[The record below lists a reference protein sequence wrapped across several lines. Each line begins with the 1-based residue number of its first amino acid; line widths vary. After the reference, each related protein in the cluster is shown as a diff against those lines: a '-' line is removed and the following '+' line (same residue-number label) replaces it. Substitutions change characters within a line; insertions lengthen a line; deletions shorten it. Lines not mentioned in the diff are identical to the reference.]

1 MLVLDKRHKA
11 LGAAQHNAAVSG
23 MAAIEYVLP
32 LMLYAFKHLA
42 SGQSVAR
49 HARRNE
55 VINVVVL
62 VP

>member
-1 MLVLDKRHKA
+1 
-11 LGAAQHNAAVSG
+11 

-32 LMLYAFKHLA
+32 LMLYAFKHLT

-49 HARRNE
+49 HARRNK
-55 VINVVVL
+55 VINVVIL